1 MAAAGFE
8 RRAARGKAAAGNG
21 RIMAY
26 SNIITLTTD
35 FGEADHLV
43 AVMRGVILSINP
55 EAKLVDICHQIKA
68 FDVWDGAF
76 TLGEACAYFP
86 PGTIHVVVVD
96 PGVGS
101 RRRPLLARTPR
112 HAFIAPDNGVLSLV
126 CGNESPVEVRHITK
140 QDFFRQPASATFHG
154 RDVFAPC
161 AAWLSRNVAP
171 EKFGPVIEDYLR
183 LQIPAPRRMPD
194 GALEGVILRADRF
207 GNLMTNFTLQD
218 APELGAPT
226 PPPVRLLVNSILV
239 TRMVEYYGM
248 GRPGE
253 PFLIVGSSGYLEVS
267 VNRGSA
273 TQALGAD
280 AGAAV
285 RLVIGGEVTP

>member
-1 MAAAGFE
+1 MMAA
-8 RRAARGKAAAGNG
+8 GKEHS
-21 RIMAY
+21 MAY

-35 FGEADHLV
+35 FGEGDHLV
-43 AVMRGVILSINP
+43 AVMRGVILSINQD
-55 EAKLVDICHQIKA
+55 AKLVDICHQVKA

-76 TLGEACAYFP
+76 TLAEACGYFP

-101 RRRPLLARTPR
+101 RRRPLLAQTRR

-126 CGNESPVEVRHITK
+126 YRNESPVEVRHITE
-140 QDFFRQPASATFHG
+140 QAYFRQPASATFHG

-161 AAWLSRNVAP
+161 AGWLSRGVAP
-171 EKFGPVIEDYLR
+171 EKLGPVIEDYVR
-183 LQIPAPRRMPD
+183 LEFAAPRRVQD
-194 GALEGVILRADRF
+194 GALEGVVLRVDRF
-207 GNLMTNFTLQD
+207 GNLMTNLTLDD
-218 APELGAPT
+218 APELGAHPAA
-226 PPPVRLLVNSILV
+226 PVRLRINRRQV
-239 TRMVEYYGM
+239 TRVVEYYGM

-273 TQALGAD
+273 SQALGAD
-280 AGAAV
+280 AGTPV
-285 RLVIGGEVTP
+285 RLEMGGGSSS